1 MMTTPLEEILAVVL
15 RAVEGK
21 LSSTA
26 LVVGLKNLNPSASGR
41 NRTVDNMCGN
51 SDCSNEETEENL

>member
-1 MMTTPLEEILAVVL
+1 MTTPLEDILAAML

-21 LSSTA
+21 ISSMA

-41 NRTVDNMCGN
+41 DRTGDNTCGN
-51 SDCSNEETEENL
+51 SNCSNEEIVENL